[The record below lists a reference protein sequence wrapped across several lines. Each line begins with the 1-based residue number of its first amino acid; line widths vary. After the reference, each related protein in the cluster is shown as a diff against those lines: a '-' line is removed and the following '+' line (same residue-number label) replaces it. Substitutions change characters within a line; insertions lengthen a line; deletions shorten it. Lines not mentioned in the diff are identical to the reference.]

1 MADVAEAAMHG
12 VTETFD
18 EVLDILLDVVLP
30 LVLGLA
36 GVFTYSWLGGATT
49 VAGLIVK
56 AGGSTS
62 LANHVSPLVPAAVGF
77 GIGAGFWRLGHSK
90 NFIAKAIGKLTGSYF
105 LGLGFGYVL
114 NAAFGNPQDGV
125 LDKLIADAGDAAT
138 PGGD

>member
-1 MADVAEAAMHG
+1 MADATDAAMHG

-18 EVLDILLDVVLP
+18 EVLDILLDIVLP

-36 GVFTYSWLGGATT
+36 GIFTYSWLGGATT
-49 VAGLIVK
+49 VAGLITK

-77 GIGAGFWRLGHSK
+77 GIGGGFWRLGHSK
-90 NFIAKAIGKLTGSYF
+90 NIIARAIGKLTGSYF

-114 NAAFGNPQDGV
+114 NAAFGNPTPGV
-125 LDKLIADAGDAAT
+125 LDSLIGAAGEAAT
-138 PGGD
+138 PGGG